1 MCCQLDY
8 DNFFLAKNENQGLSL
23 TEIFRYLMYRK
34 DDILKASGRKGDTAM
49 ISGIGGMGFNPYIYP
64 VNEEPGRVQT
74 ASEAAK
80 ESEDSIR
87 TESSAVSLTAD
98 NEAGQTNN
106 APVKSNPNDF
116 KYDFKKGNDLNIIQG
131 TSKFKELE
139 NTDKALAQMQ
149 QDSILDR
156 YKYFVNPSNL
166 GTDEDGTVRIKVK

>member
-1 MCCQLDY
+1 
-8 DNFFLAKNENQGLSL
+8 
-23 TEIFRYLMYRK
+23 
-34 DDILKASGRKGDTAM
+34 M

-64 VNEEPGRVQT
+64 VNEETGRVQT
-74 ASEAAK
+74 APEAAK

-98 NEAGQTNN
+98 NEAAQTNN